1 MKTLFASLGRI
12 AVTLFVVAIAAG
24 VGWRLWDYYMEA
36 PWTRDGHVRADIIGI
51 TPDVS
56 GLVKD
61 VLVHDNQTVHKGEVL
76 LRVDQQRFVLAL
88 QLAEAA
94 VAGQKASLEQAQRD
108 SVRYEHLG
116 KDITPEQKIEQ
127 ALAAQAVAD
136 AGYQQALASRDVAKL
151 NLQRTEIVAPAN
163 GVVTNTDLDPG
174 DYVTAGKAVMAL
186 VDSDSLHI
194 EGYFEETKLPR
205 IAIGAPVDIRLMG
218 QSVTI
223 TGHVES
229 IAGGVADRERGEGSN
244 LLANVTPTFSWV
256 RLAQRIPIR
265 IAIDKVPDN
274 LRLVVGQTATVAVEK
289 NRGRVDRDVESSSP
303 E

>member
-1 MKTLFASLGRI
+1 MKPFFASLGRVAI
-12 AVTLFVVAIAAG
+12 TLVVVVIAAG
-24 VGWRLWDYYMEA
+24 VSWRLWDYYMEA

-61 VLVHDNQTVHKGEVL
+61 VLVHDNQPVHKGEVL

-108 SVRYEHLG
+108 SVRYEQLG
-116 KDITPEQKIEQ
+116 KDVASEQKIEQ
-127 ALAAQAVAD
+127 AQAAQAVAD
-136 AGYQQALASRDVAKL
+136 AAYQQALASRDVAKL

-163 GVVTNTDLDPG
+163 GVVTNTDLNPG

-223 TGHVES
+223 AGHVES
-229 IAGGVADRERGEGSN
+229 IAGGVVDRERGEGSD

-265 IAIDKVPDN
+265 IAIDKIPDN
-274 LRLVVGQTATVAVEK
+274 LKLVVGQTATVAVEQK
-289 NRGRVDRDVESSSP
+289 
-303 E
+303 

>member
-1 MKTLFASLGRI
+1 MKTFFASLGRI
-12 AVTLFVVAIAAG
+12 AVTLVVVVVAAG

-61 VLVHDNQTVHKGEVL
+61 VLVRDNQVVHKGDVL

-88 QLAEAA
+88 QLADAA

-108 SVRYEHLG
+108 SVRYQQLG
-116 KDITPEQKIEQ
+116 KDVASEQKIEQ
-127 ALAAQAVAD
+127 AEAAQSVAD

-163 GVVTNTDLDPG
+163 GVITNMDLNPG

-205 IAIGAPVDIRLMG
+205 IAVGAPVDIRLMG
-218 QSVTI
+218 QAATI

-265 IAIDKVPDN
+265 IAIDKVPDGVK
-274 LRLVVGQTATVAVEK
+274 LVVGQTATVAVEQK
-289 NRGRVDRDVESSSP
+289 
-303 E
+303 

>member
-1 MKTLFASLGRI
+1 MKSLFASLGRV
-12 AVTLFVVAIAAG
+12 AVTLVVVIVAAG

-61 VLVHDNQTVHKGEVL
+61 VLVHDNQSVHKGDVL
-76 LRVDQQRFVLAL
+76 LRVDQERFVLAL

-108 SVRYEHLG
+108 SARYQQLG
-116 KDITPEQKIEQ
+116 KDVTSEQKIEQ
-127 ALAAQAVAD
+127 AQAAQDVAD

-151 NLQRTEIVAPAN
+151 NLKRTEIVAPAN
-163 GVVTNTDLDPG
+163 GVVTNVDLNPG
-174 DYVTAGKAVMAL
+174 DYVSAGKAVMAL

-205 IAIGAPVDIRLMG
+205 IAIGAPVNIHLMG
-218 QSVTI
+218 QSATI

-229 IAGGVADRERGEGSN
+229 IAGGVVDRERGEGSN

-265 IAIDKVPDN
+265 IAIDKVPDTVK
-274 LRLVVGQTATVAVEK
+274 LVVGQTATVSVEQK
-289 NRGRVDRDVESSSP
+289 
-303 E
+303 

>member
-1 MKTLFASLGRI
+1 MKTFFASLGRI
-12 AVTLFVVAIAAG
+12 AVTLFVVVIAAG
-24 VGWRLWDYYMEA
+24 VSWRLWDYYMEA

-56 GLVKD
+56 GLVQD
-61 VLVHDNQTVHKGEVL
+61 VLVHDNQTVHKGDVL

-108 SVRYEHLG
+108 SARYEHLG

-136 AGYQQALASRDVAKL
+136 AGYQQALANRDVAKL
-151 NLQRTEIVAPAN
+151 NLQRTEIVAPTN
-163 GVVTNTDLDPG
+163 GIVTNTDLNPG

-205 IAIGAPVDIRLMG
+205 IAIGAPVDIRLIG
-218 QSVTI
+218 QSLTI

-274 LRLVVGQTATVAVEK
+274 LKLVVGQTATVAVEK
-289 NRGRVDRDVESSSP
+289 K
-303 E
+303 

>member
-1 MKTLFASLGRI
+1 MKSLFASLGRV
-12 AVTLFVVAIAAG
+12 AVTLVVVIVAAG
-24 VGWRLWDYYMEA
+24 IGWRLWDYYMEA

-61 VLVHDNQTVHKGEVL
+61 VLVRDNQSVQKGDVL
-76 LRVDQQRFVLAL
+76 LRVDQDRFVLAL

-108 SVRYEHLG
+108 SARYQQLG
-116 KDITPEQKIEQ
+116 KDVTSEQKIEQ
-127 ALAAQAVAD
+127 AQAAQDVAD
-136 AGYQQALASRDVAKL
+136 AGYQQALANRDVAKL
-151 NLQRTEIVAPAN
+151 NLKRTEIVAPAN
-163 GVVTNTDLDPG
+163 GVVTNVDLNPG
-174 DYVTAGKAVMAL
+174 DYVSAGKPVMAL

-205 IAIGAPVDIRLMG
+205 IAIGAPVNIHLMG
-218 QSVTI
+218 QAATI

-229 IAGGVADRERGEGSN
+229 IAGGVVDRERGEGSN

-265 IAIDKVPDN
+265 IAIDKVPDTVK
-274 LRLVVGQTATVAVEK
+274 LVVGQTATVAVEQK
-289 NRGRVDRDVESSSP
+289 
-303 E
+303 